1 MQHVV
6 VGLSI
11 SEAAVFLGFSHQQS
25 LRNASSVLLNR
36 FHNELRQKN
45 KQKKKGNGNMHLIK
59 WPVSVFREL
68 F

>member
-11 SEAAVFLGFSHQQS
+11 SEAAVFIGFSHQQS

-36 FHNELRQKN
+36 FHNELRQK
-45 KQKKKGNGNMHLIK
+45 KKKKKGNGNTHLIK